1 MKFSLSML
9 LALLFAASA
18 LAQKQAEVIVT
29 STYLR
34 SEPNLTSDKLQTLEK
49 GDLVKLEKSGESK
62 GWFYVSKIGD
72 AVKGWIRKDTISE
85 PKNVEKTKTVVPEK
99 PAEKPEVKPVP
110 TPKPTPAPKSAPMP
124 KPDKSAPK
132 PIAAEKPK
140 NTPTPTPT
148 PVQMPIQMPP
158 TVPVSPPMPAPMPAP
173 LPPDAPPVIEEENE
187 VLKINTDEVSLNV
200 RVVNAANRPVGNLSE
215 NQFRVYE
222 DDVLQPITALVTTE
236 VPMINALVI
245 DNSRSLRSQLGKIIE
260 AGKIIVATNKEK
272 DETAIVRFVSSD
284 KIEVVQDFTTG
295 KPALDNAFDNLFVEG
310 GQTAIIDA
318 IYQTAKK
325 VEKYQNSGSKDDIR
339 LRSLIVVSDGDDR
352 SSLYS
357 EQQLFKLLRDSN
369 VQIYAVGFTENLS
382 DVPETG
388 NLSRRQKARDFLA
401 RLAQETGGKV
411 FFPANI
417 AELPQIARDI
427 SGELRTQYTVSYSP
441 TNDTRDGGFRKIRVE
456 IADGAANEKRIAV
469 TRTGRNAQ
477 PK

>member
-1 MKFSLSML
+1 MKFTVSIL
-9 LALLFAASA
+9 LTLIFAFSVF
-18 LAQKQAEVIVT
+18 AQKQAEVIVT

-34 SEPNLTSDKLQTLEK
+34 SEPNTTSEKLQTLQQ
-49 GDLVKLEKSGESK
+49 GDLVKLEKSGENK
-62 GWFYVSKIGD
+62 GWFYVSKIGETT
-72 AVKGWIRKDTISE
+72 KGWIRKDTISE
-85 PKNVEKTKTVVPEK
+85 PKNVEKPKVAAPEVSPEK
-99 PAEKPEVKPVP
+99 PADKPIS
-110 TPKPTPAPKSAPMP
+110 TPKPTPAPKPFSTP
-124 KPDKSAPK
+124 KPNNTSPKKPAPEIIVIPPTPQLSPEQTK
-132 PIAAEKPK
+132 VDSPIVPEIQPTV
-140 NTPTPTPT
+140 TPT
-148 PVQMPIQMPP
+148 
-158 TVPVSPPMPAPMPAP
+158 PAP
-173 LPPDAPPVIEEENE
+173 LPADAPPVIEEDNE

-215 NQFRVYE
+215 NQFRIYE

-245 DNSRSLRSQLGKIIE
+245 DNSRSLRSQLTKIIE
-260 AGKIIVATNKEK
+260 AGKIIVGTNKEK
-272 DETAIVRFVSSD
+272 DETAIVRFVSAD

-295 KPALDNAFDNLFVEG
+295 KPALENALDNLFVEG

-325 VEKYQNSGSKDDIR
+325 VEKYQNSGGKDDIR
-339 LRSLIVVSDGDDR
+339 LRSLILVSDGDDR
-352 SSLYS
+352 ASRYS

-382 DVPETG
+382 DVPESD
-388 NLSRRQKARDFLA
+388 NLSRRQKAKDFLT

-417 AELPQIARDI
+417 DELPQIARDI

-441 TNDTRDGGFRKIRVE
+441 TNETRDGGFRKIRVE
-456 IADGAANEKRIAV
+456 IVEGANNEKRTAI

-477 PK
+477 QK